1 MFMGYLGKNNDLKIK
16 NVIPCCNIEE
26 GPKWLFWLP
35 FAQINPKPNSID
47 LNIFVQENFCI
58 IKFGPIKPPWGTL
71 GPYLGSRSWNVFKTQ
86 WA

>member
-1 MFMGYLGKNNDLKIK
+1 MGYLGKNTDLKIK

-58 IKFGPIKPPWGTL
+58 IKFSHEIPL
-71 GPYLGSRSWNVFKTQ
+71 GYFGSLSRVPLMECFQNSMGLVL
-86 WA
+86 